1 MHWSLP
7 FLFASC
13 VLLPTV
19 SAIPVPTQV
28 DLGGDP
34 NGIAYTDSNPNK
46 ELWHAG
52 SKIVPQPQRGSLGAS
67 ILGPQNVPLELQN
80 ADLLAPPTTD
90 HGSVPNFKWP
100 FSLSHSKLKQG
111 GWSREQNVGNMPSAT
126 DIAGVNMRLEAG
138 AIRELHWHNVDEWA
152 YVLEGDLR
160 ISTVT
165 PEGQV
170 WIGDVSKGDLWYF
183 PAGYPHS
190 IQAKNSTLDGAEFL
204 LIFDEGTFSEDGT
217 FLLTDWLAHV
227 PKSVLA
233 KNFGLDND
241 LQAFDHIPA
250 SELYIFPGTPPPENI
265 NDDMVVPNDT
275 PQPFTFAFSKVVP
288 EKKMGGTVKVV
299 DSRSFSVA
307 NKIAAAEVEI
317 EVGGIRELHW
327 HPTQPEWT
335 FFISGEARISLFA
348 SQANA
353 ATYDFYPGDVAYIPP
368 SFGHYI
374 ENTGNTTLK
383 FIEVLKSSLFQD
395 ISLSQWL
402 ALTPPELVK
411 AHLGFSDDTI
421 AHLSNIKQTLVL

>member
-1 MHWSLP
+1 
-7 FLFASC
+7 
-13 VLLPTV
+13 
-19 SAIPVPTQV
+19 
-28 DLGGDP
+28 
-34 NGIAYTDSNPNK
+34 
-46 ELWHAG
+46 
-52 SKIVPQPQRGSLGAS
+52 
-67 ILGPQNVPLELQN
+67 
-80 ADLLAPPTTD
+80 
-90 HGSVPNFKWP
+90 
-100 FSLSHSKLKQG
+100 
-111 GWSREQNVGNMPSAT
+111 
-126 DIAGVNMRLEAG
+126 
-138 AIRELHWHNVDEWA
+138 
-152 YVLEGDLR
+152 
-160 ISTVT
+160 
-165 PEGQV
+165 
-170 WIGDVSKGDLWYF
+170 
-183 PAGYPHS
+183 
-190 IQAKNSTLDGAEFL
+190 
-204 LIFDEGTFSEDGT
+204 
-217 FLLTDWLAHV
+217 
-227 PKSVLA
+227 
-233 KNFGLDND
+233 
-241 LQAFDHIPA
+241 
-250 SELYIFPGTPPPENI
+250 
-265 NDDMVVPNDT
+265 MVVPNDT